1 MAESRDDFIIAIRS
15 AFLKKSTKQK
25 FSLLTLALFSVLI
38 ISLSSFDFKIIRY
51 LKIGINEFVYRSSF
65 IVSIPENFIKN
76 SFFEVKSYTSFFKD
90 YKKNKDELESLKS
103 NYISNEIIQ
112 FENIELKELINDY
125 VSSSD
130 KILAKII
137 VDHDSPYLK
146 SIIINKGSK
155 DNIRIGT
162 SIYDQSYLVGRVIE
176 VNYKTS
182 RVLLLSDLNSN
193 VPVTIAP
200 QNIQA
205 IITGSGDYYGEI
217 KYTKEKIDD
226 EFSDKSIIYT
236 SGTGAIF
243 KSGIPIGKLKTKE
256 NVTNK
261 YFVEFFS
268 DFSQLKYVFAEI
280 ETRSPVINLDKE
292 LNEINSS
299 NLDTTLETK
308 LNILEDEI
316 KIIDESNLKFKE
328 ENEKLKGEL
337 NFLKSNISRMKNEIF
352 IQKKKI
358 DQFDVDKDEIIFL
371 KLNLEHGHKCRKSF
385 LNNKGFEI
393 NTPEYRNCVIS
404 KEINN
409 E

>member
-76 SFFEVKSYTSFFKD
+76 SFFEVKSYTSFFKE

-162 SIYDQSYLVGRVIE
+162 PIYDQSYLVGRVIE

-261 YFVEFFS
+261 NFVEFFS

-280 ETRSPVINLDKE
+280 ETRSPVIKINKE

-316 KIIDESNLKFKE
+316 KIIDESNMKFKE